1 MDIRIK
7 KADQTIS
14 VDETKLPAHV
24 RDHIFEYGLRQKL
37 NDSISGLSRDGTAST
52 TKATSAEMVDS
63 VNETLERLYAG
74 DLRATRT
81 VDSVGRTAY
90 QLAVKK
96 VCNVWLA
103 KHRGEKLEK
112 YESKGEDARAYLAA
126 HPELNA
132 VAEQMV
138 ALTSAD
144 VEV

>member
-7 KADQTIS
+7 KADANVE
-14 VDETKLPAHV
+14 VDVAMLPGHV
-24 RDHIFEYGLRQKL
+24 KDHIFEYGLRQKL

-52 TKATSAEMVDS
+52 TKATSDEMIAS
-63 VNETLERLYAG
+63 IRETIERLYAG

-112 YESKGEDARAYLAA
+112 YESKAEDARAYLAA